1 MSEKENVY
9 IKNITKNATLNI
21 EVDAGNEF
29 ENAVIEVTTVVEL
42 SINDK
47 TITFTE
53 DSRIYNVINKTLEEI
68 SSELD
73 DTFENI
79 TKHAKERALKLESI
93 INFTKGYCKANNI
106 SFNIKIV

>member
-1 MSEKENVY
+1 MSEKGNVY

-21 EVDAGNEF
+21 EVDNNGEF
-29 ENAVIEVTTVVEL
+29 ENAVIEAIVTVEL
-42 SINDK
+42 SIDNS

-53 DSRIYNVINKTLEEI
+53 DSRVYNIMNKTLEEI
-68 SSELD
+68 SNELD